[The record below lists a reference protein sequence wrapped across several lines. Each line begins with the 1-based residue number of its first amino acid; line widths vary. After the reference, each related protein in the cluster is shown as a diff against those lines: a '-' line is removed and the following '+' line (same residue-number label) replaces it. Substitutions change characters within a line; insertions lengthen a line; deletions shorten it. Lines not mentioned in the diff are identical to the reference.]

1 MRFIAI
7 IPARYASTRFPG
19 KPLAEM
25 NGKSMIQRVYEQ
37 VKRSIQDV
45 YVATDDDRILEAV
58 EYFGG
63 KAIMTSTS
71 HRSGTDRCNE
81 AYNKIGQTFDVV
93 LNIQGDEPFIFPEQ
107 IDLLKACFTDDTVE
121 IATLVKPF
129 DQKSELTALENPST
143 PKVVLSQKSE
153 AIYFSRS
160 IIPFLRDVD
169 RKDWCT
175 KHVFYKHIG
184 IYGYRTDILNEITQ
198 LSPSILEQA
207 ESLEQLRWIE
217 NGYKIKVGITNHET
231 IGIDTPHD
239 LENAI
244 KQLELNK

>member
-58 EYFGG
+58 ECFGG